1 MFRPELFSSALV
13 VESDPAVACRMRRI
27 LGALAPG
34 RQVLLAPT
42 HAQADALLAI
52 VRFDLVFVDIQLH
65 PQGDGA
71 RLIAQVRAAQPR
83 AQVVAMS
90 DMDNH
95 DLVLHAFAAG
105 ATGYLLSEAE
115 DAEIAHALRALQRDG
130 AALDSRV
137 ARRVLGMLAASL
149 QPGAHLPPGPGPAT
163 PAAQCALKPR
173 ELQFLRLVAS
183 GLSNRQI
190 AHTLALSIHTVD
202 FHAKNTYRKLDVR
215 SRTQAILEATR
226 HGLLG

>member
-1 MFRPELFSSALV
+1 MFRPEPFSSALV
-13 VESDPAVACRMRRI
+13 VESDPAVANRMRRI

-34 RQVLLAPT
+34 RQVLLAST
-42 HAQADALLAI
+42 HAQADGLLAI
-52 VRFDLVFVDIQLH
+52 VRFDLVLVDMQLH

-95 DLVLHAFAAG
+95 DLVLRAFASG

-115 DAEIAHALRALQRDG
+115 DAEMAYALQALQSDG

-149 QPGAHLPPGPGPAT
+149 QPEAGLPQPPAV
-163 PAAQCALKPR
+163 QCALKPR
-173 ELQFLRLVAS
+173 ELQFLRLVAG

-190 AHTLALSIHTVD
+190 AHTLSLSIHTVD

>member
-1 MFRPELFSSALV
+1 MFRPELFASALV

-52 VRFDLVFVDIQLH
+52 ARFDLVVVDMQLH

-115 DAEIAHALRALQRDG
+115 DAEIAHALRALQSDG

-149 QPGAHLPPGPGPAT
+149 RPEVHVPPGPST

-173 ELQFLRLVAS
+173 ELQFLRLVAG

-226 HGLLG
+226 HGLLD